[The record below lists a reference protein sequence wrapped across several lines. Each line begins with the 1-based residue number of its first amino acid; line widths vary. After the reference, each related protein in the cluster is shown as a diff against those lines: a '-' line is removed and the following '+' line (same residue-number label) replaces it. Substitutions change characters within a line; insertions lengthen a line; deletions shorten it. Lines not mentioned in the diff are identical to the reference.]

1 MYTTALHFEIEN
13 SNAFEL
19 QAYMYNKSSYAL
31 WKQNMLPGVSG
42 CVYASKSKM
51 QQ

>member
-1 MYTTALHFEIEN
+1 MYATALHFEIEN

-19 QAYMYNKSSYAL
+19 QAYMYNKSTAL
-31 WKQNMLPGVSG
+31 LKQNMLPGVSG
-42 CVYASKSKM
+42 CVYASKSKK